1 MFIIYSKC
9 NQPQNTPQ
17 RQRPKGAY
25 LFQAHLKRRGGG
37 GGGGRPLFEMGGLL
51 YLEKMMVSIFSIKN
65 RMQSGNAQAHERR
78 GHAAKDPNKQIS
90 K

>member
-9 NQPQNTPQ
+9 NQPQNTQ

-37 GGGGRPLFEMGGLL
+37 GALFEMNGLL
-51 YLEKMMVSIFSIKN
+51 YLEKMMVSIFSIIN

>member
-37 GGGGRPLFEMGGLL
+37 GGIIGDGWLTLF
-51 YLEKMMVSIFSIKN
+51 
-65 RMQSGNAQAHERR
+65 R
-78 GHAAKDPNKQIS
+78 KDDGINILNK

>member
-1 MFIIYSKC
+1 MSKTQGGLFISS
-9 NQPQNTPQ
+9 TFEEAG
-17 RQRPKGAY
+17 GA
-25 LFQAHLKRRGGG
+25 
-37 GGGGRPLFEMGGLL
+37 LFEMDGLL

-65 RMQSGNAQAHERR
+65 RMQSGNAQAHEQR

>member
-37 GGGGRPLFEMGGLL
+37 GGIIWDGWLTLF
-51 YLEKMMVSIFSIKN
+51 
-65 RMQSGNAQAHERR
+65 R
-78 GHAAKDPNKQIS
+78 KDDGINILNK

>member
-1 MFIIYSKC
+1 MG
-9 NQPQNTPQ
+9 
-17 RQRPKGAY
+17 GA
-25 LFQAHLKRRGGG
+25 
-37 GGGGRPLFEMGGLL
+37 LFEMDGLL

>member
-1 MFIIYSKC
+1 MD
-9 NQPQNTPQ
+9 
-17 RQRPKGAY
+17 
-25 LFQAHLKRRGGG
+25 
-37 GGGGRPLFEMGGLL
+37 GLL

-65 RMQSGNAQAHERR
+65 RLQSGNAQAHEWR

>member
-9 NQPQNTPQ
+9 NQPQNTSQ

-37 GGGGRPLFEMGGLL
+37 GALFEMDGLL

>member
-9 NQPQNTPQ
+9 NQPQNTQ

-37 GGGGRPLFEMGGLL
+37 ALFEMDGLL

>member
-17 RQRPKGAY
+17 PQRPKGAY

-37 GGGGRPLFEMGGLL
+37 GGALFEMDGLL

-65 RMQSGNAQAHERR
+65 RM
-78 GHAAKDPNKQIS
+78 
-90 K
+90 

>member
-9 NQPQNTPQ
+9 NQPQNTQ

-37 GGGGRPLFEMGGLL
+37 RGRYGWMVEMDGLL
-51 YLEKMMVSIFSIKN
+51 YLEKMMVSIFSIIN

>member
-9 NQPQNTPQ
+9 NQPQNTQ

-37 GGGGRPLFEMGGLL
+37 ALFEMDGLL
-51 YLEKMMVSIFSIKN
+51 YLEKMMV
-65 RMQSGNAQAHERR
+65 
-78 GHAAKDPNKQIS
+78 
-90 K
+90 

>member
-17 RQRPKGAY
+17 RQRPTGAF
-25 LFQAHLKRRGGG
+25 LFQAHFKWRGGG
-37 GGGGRPLFEMGGLL
+37 GIIWDGWLTLF
-51 YLEKMMVSIFSIKN
+51 
-65 RMQSGNAQAHERR
+65 R
-78 GHAAKDPNKQIS
+78 KDDGINILNK

>member
-1 MFIIYSKC
+1 MSKTQGGLFISS
-9 NQPQNTPQ
+9 TFEE
-17 RQRPKGAY
+17 A
-25 LFQAHLKRRGGG
+25 RGGG
-37 GGGGRPLFEMGGLL
+37 GALFEMDGLL

-65 RMQSGNAQAHERR
+65 RTQSGNAKAHERR

>member
-37 GGGGRPLFEMGGLL
+37 GGGFLAGGGFFFSKSGEGGGGGGGGIIWDGWLTLF
-51 YLEKMMVSIFSIKN
+51 
-65 RMQSGNAQAHERR
+65 R
-78 GHAAKDPNKQIS
+78 KDDGINILNK

>member
-37 GGGGRPLFEMGGLL
+37 GGIILDGWLNLF
-51 YLEKMMVSIFSIKN
+51 
-65 RMQSGNAQAHERR
+65 R
-78 GHAAKDPNKQIS
+78 KDDGINILNK

>member
-37 GGGGRPLFEMGGLL
+37 GIIWDGWLTLF
-51 YLEKMMVSIFSIKN
+51 
-65 RMQSGNAQAHERR
+65 R
-78 GHAAKDPNKQIS
+78 KDDGINILNK

>member
-25 LFQAHLKRRGGG
+25 LFQAHLKRLGGG
-37 GGGGRPLFEMGGLL
+37 GGIIWDGWLTLF
-51 YLEKMMVSIFSIKN
+51 
-65 RMQSGNAQAHERR
+65 R
-78 GHAAKDPNKQIS
+78 KDDGINILNK

>member
-17 RQRPKGAY
+17 HQRPKGAY
-25 LFQAHLKRRGGG
+25 LFQAHLKRRGAF
-37 GGGGRPLFEMGGLL
+37 FEMDGLL
-51 YLEKMMVSIFSIKN
+51 YLEKMMVSIFSTKN

>member
-9 NQPQNTPQ
+9 NQPQNTQ

-37 GGGGRPLFEMGGLL
+37 IIWDGWLTLF
-51 YLEKMMVSIFSIKN
+51 
-65 RMQSGNAQAHERR
+65 R
-78 GHAAKDPNKQIS
+78 KDDGINILNNK
-90 K
+90 

>member
-37 GGGGRPLFEMGGLL
+37 GSIIWDGWLTLF
-51 YLEKMMVSIFSIKN
+51 
-65 RMQSGNAQAHERR
+65 R
-78 GHAAKDPNKQIS
+78 KDDGINILNK